1 MKKSLFQAS
10 LDFIFRHFLDI
21 TLFVLFLVIYMG
33 YVITNNLTEKKS
45 KPKLKRMVVFE
56 NMANHEEMQTALK
69 NGFCSSTL
77 SDNNVRHRNCG
88 QLSQTNCNAVECC
101 VYAKE
106 AGGDTF
112 SCVAG
117 DNLGPT
123 FISNPPIDEYYY
135 LGKLYKKG

>member
-21 TLFVLFLVIYMG
+21 ALFVLFLVIYMG

-77 SDNNVRHRNCG
+77 GDNNVRHRNCG
-88 QLSQTNCNAVECC
+88 RLSQTNCNAVECC

>member
-69 NGFCSSTL
+69 NGDF
-77 SDNNVRHRNCG
+77 VH
-88 QLSQTNCNAVECC
+88 Q
-101 VYAKE
+101 
-106 AGGDTF
+106 
-112 SCVAG
+112 
-117 DNLGPT
+117 P
-123 FISNPPIDEYYY
+123 
-135 LGKLYKKG
+135 